1 MAWASVVVGAGSALY
16 GAIKGG
22 QQKREGRKLLSQ
34 KNPQYNIPDSVT
46 SAASQ
51 GMPSEQYQQAMQNVG
66 RAGTVALSGAQDR
79 GAGLASI
86 GQIQQ
91 RTNDATL
98 NLDVTSAKMRQQN
111 QRILAGYQD
120 KQWMLNSKQPYD
132 KNYNYGMQL
141 LGAGNQNQSN
151 AVDQLGSTIGN
162 AAYMG
167 AFNQNRRGGSSS
179 GGGGYSF
186 TGSGYNAPGAGQ
198 DYSSSDYQ
206 IPN

>member
-1 MAWASVVVGAGSALY
+1 MAWAAVVVGVGSAIY
-16 GAIKGG
+16 SGVKGA
-22 QQKREGRKLLSQ
+22 QQKKAGRKLLSQ
-34 KNPQYNIPDSVT
+34 QTPQYNIPDSVT
-46 SAASQ
+46 SAATQ
-51 GMPSEQYQQAMQNVG
+51 GLPSEQYQQAMRNID
-66 RAGTVALSGAQDR
+66 RSGTSALAGAQDR
-79 GAGLASI
+79 RGGLASV

-98 NLDVTSAKMRQQN
+98 NVDVASAKMRQQN

-120 KQWMLNSKQPYD
+120 KQWMLNNKQPYD

-151 AVDQLGSTIGN
+151 AVDQLGGTIGS

-167 AFNQNRRGGSSS
+167 AFNKRGRTGLNQ
-179 GGGGYSF
+179 GGYSF
-186 TGSGYNAPGAGQ
+186 TGGGYNAPGAGQ

>member
-34 KNPQYNIPDSVT
+34 PNPQYKIPDSVT

-51 GMPSEQYQQAMQNVG
+51 GLPSEQYQQAMRNID
-66 RAGTVALSGAQDR
+66 RSGTTALSGAQDR
-79 GAGLASI
+79 RSGLASI

-91 RTNDATL
+91 RTNDASL
-98 NLDVTSAKMRQQN
+98 NLDSLNAKTRMQN

-167 AFNQNRRGGSSS
+167 AFNKRGGT
-179 GGGGYSF
+179 GLNQGGYSF